1 MFPIAMFDYRRVTVT
16 RHRSSTN
23 PHNHCENLDV
33 QKSLRKR
40 WPVKLS
46 SPSMDH
52 LIIFRMR
59 EWKRRFY
66 WKLPFLFL
74 RCFLFCT
81 VIFVWK
87 SDLPKI
93 PWSIIILLMIMTILG
108 VFPHEIPMISPCLLV
123 LPFHMAFQPESLP
136 YHFCQALHSRPALS
150 GQIRQGETHR
160 KAFPAAKAS
169 RYRKKWRFQCAKSI
183 ERHVTI
189 LNPQWIVFAE
199 QITGYIWNIL
209 HVSLVWTSYIFIL
222 KYCLG
227 FKTSGN
233 HYWLPEATWQ

>member
-23 PHNHCENLDV
+23 PHNHCENWDV

-108 VFPHEIPMISPCLLV
+108 VFPMKSLWYHHVYWFSRSPWHFNPK
-123 LPFHMAFQPESLP
+123 LPPIL
-136 YHFCQALHSRPALS
+136 ALS
-150 GQIRQGETHR
+150 LL
-160 KAFPAAKAS
+160 PSAS
-169 RYRKKWRFQCAKSI
+169 Q
-183 ERHVTI
+183 
-189 LNPQWIVFAE
+189 
-199 QITGYIWNIL
+199 
-209 HVSLVWTSYIFIL
+209 
-222 KYCLG
+222 
-227 FKTSGN
+227 
-233 HYWLPEATWQ
+233 

>member
-1 MFPIAMFDYRRVTVT
+1 MYRMFPIAMFDYRRVTVT

-87 SDLPKI
+87 SDFPKI

-108 VFPHEIPMISPCLLV
+108 VFPHENPYDITMFIGSPVPHGISTRIL
-123 LPFHMAFQPESLP
+123 
-136 YHFCQALHSRPALS
+136 ALS
-150 GQIRQGETHR
+150 LL
-160 KAFPAAKAS
+160 PSAS
-169 RYRKKWRFQCAKSI
+169 Q
-183 ERHVTI
+183 
-189 LNPQWIVFAE
+189 
-199 QITGYIWNIL
+199 
-209 HVSLVWTSYIFIL
+209 
-222 KYCLG
+222 
-227 FKTSGN
+227 
-233 HYWLPEATWQ
+233 

>member
-1 MFPIAMFDYRRVTVT
+1 MSENADSTGNCRFYSYDVSCFVQLYLSENQICQKSPG
-16 RHRSSTN
+16 RSSFSSWSWLFWGYSPWN
-23 PHNHCENLDV
+23 PYDITMFIG
-33 QKSLRKR
+33 S
-40 WPVKLS
+40 PVPHGIS
-46 SPSMDH
+46 TRS
-52 LIIFRMR
+52 
-59 EWKRRFY
+59 
-66 WKLPFLFL
+66 
-74 RCFLFCT
+74 
-81 VIFVWK
+81 
-87 SDLPKI
+87 
-93 PWSIIILLMIMTILG
+93 
-108 VFPHEIPMISPCLLV
+108 FP
-123 LPFHMAFQPESLP
+123 QSLP

-189 LNPQWIVFAE
+189 SNPQWIVFAE